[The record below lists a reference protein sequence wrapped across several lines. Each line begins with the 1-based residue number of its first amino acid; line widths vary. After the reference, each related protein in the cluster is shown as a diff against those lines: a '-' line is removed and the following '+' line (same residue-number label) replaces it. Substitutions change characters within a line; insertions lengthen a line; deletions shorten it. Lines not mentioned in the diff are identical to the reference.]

1 VFSREGDVIRTRAAT
16 VGLALCAC
24 SGTLFVDA
32 TPPRLRRV
40 VAQYQTSGLAEPLV
54 LVKLLELYVED
65 PGTCGVAKS
74 WFLDATH
81 RALVGLSVEQ
91 VELATRDLAPQCTQ
105 REGVALDVDG
115 IVAEVHAFALAHPQA
130 HVRPVILYANNL
142 ELPLS
147 PARSSSLG
155 TLAARLTAQQGT
167 PPLVWLV
174 ASKTVAK
181 QLVSDYAQD
190 WTYAGD
196 PAVAGAMGS
205 FAQLTLPLQTE
216 AGTVSDPQP
225 LLKAADLEGAQA
237 FKLCAAIAGATANGL
252 PEPGVAAKVDR
263 AAPPRWQVVLPQQLA
278 APKSAFSTHTVTAK
292 LEVCDG
298 NCDRFYSID
307 PDQLQRGWDVT
318 KGCALAEGN

>member
-1 VFSREGDVIRTRAAT
+1 VIRTWAASA
-16 VGLALCAC
+16 GLALCAC

-40 VAQYQTSGLAEPLV
+40 VAEYKTRAQAEPV
-54 LVKLLELYVED
+54 LFVQLLELYVED

-74 WFLDATH
+74 WFLDSTR
-81 RALVGLSVEQ
+81 RALLGISVEQ
-91 VELATRDLAPQCTQ
+91 LELAPRDLAPQCTQ
-105 REGVALDVDG
+105 REGVALDVDRL
-115 IVAEVHAFALAHPQA
+115 VAEVRTFALAHPQA

-147 PARSSSLG
+147 AARSASLG

-174 ASKTVAK
+174 ASKTVTK
-181 QLVSDYAQD
+181 QLVWDHAQD
-190 WTYAGD
+190 WTWAGD
-196 PAVAGAMGS
+196 PVVSAAMRS
-205 FAQLTLPLQTE
+205 FAVLALPLQTE

-225 LLKAADLEGAQA
+225 LLSSADLEGAQE
-237 FKLCAAIAGATANGL
+237 FKLCAAITEAATSGL
-252 PEPGVAAKVDR
+252 PEPGGIAARVDR

-278 APKSAFSTHTVTAK
+278 APKSAFSTHTVTAR

-298 NCDRFYSID
+298 NCDRFYNID

-318 KGCALAEGN
+318 RGCALARTK